1 MMSAN
6 FKVVLLGEGR
16 VGKTSLVVR
25 YMKNEFTE
33 THPPTIQAAFLSK
46 RIIVDGHRVTLNIWD
61 TAGQERFHALGP
73 IYYRDADAALLVFDI
88 TDTESFDR
96 VKSWVKELK
105 TTAGR
110 DIVLTIAANKLDL
123 ESNRQVLKE
132 TVLQYASTIG
142 APVFST
148 SAKTNKGIEQCFIEI
163 ARQILKRQISQNRST
178 HRNGGDKTNRQVRS
192 SLTISAEPPPSD
204 PQKSSCC

>member
-1 MMSAN
+1 MCIFLYAN
-6 FKVVLLGEGR
+6 
-16 VGKTSLVVR
+16 
-25 YMKNEFTE
+25 
-33 THPPTIQAAFLSK
+33 
-46 RIIVDGHRVTLNIWD
+46 
-61 TAGQERFHALGP
+61 
-73 IYYRDADAALLVFDI
+73 I
-88 TDTESFDR
+88 TDCEIPNNICCLWY
-96 VKSWVKELK
+96 VHL
-105 TTAGR
+105 GR

-178 HRNGGDKTNRQVRS
+178 NRNGGDKANRQVRS